1 MTSGKTVRIYLI
13 TLCAMLWTAAI
24 GAQPSYAAV
33 PKMDTIRV
41 AMYISLPGKYQS
53 TTPAATFSSQ
63 GGIVVSLQREGGNSP
78 WFQVEPTEKARFALD
93 DYGVKLLETGDLAVA
108 QQAHTHI
115 SASGGA
121 SSIISLSK
129 KGREVYQLR
138 EGGYASE
145 GEAAAARKRWE
156 SDTLLKAM
164 TGGFKA
170 ELLGPHY
177 LQSQP
182 LKTRAEAEG
191 AALAYGKTGV
201 DAYVGMKA
209 GEDGSPHYFVAVG
222 QAPSPSALKAVGA
235 AASAAAGTVALKAMS
250 QDEPYLIMQRDHT
263 RSGGGNAADSR
274 YLVPAGGTKV
284 WLSPAGEAHIRLEER
299 SNRTYRGQFEV
310 SGFQNKLAVV
320 NELPL
325 EQYLYSVVAVEMYPS
340 WPLEAL
346 KAQAVAARS
355 FAVRGGTGF
364 QIAHVVDTTLS
375 QAYYGTEKEHPST
388 TKAVDETK
396 GEVALHNGSIIEALY
411 SANSGGMT
419 SDAAEVWGN
428 SIPYLQPVASPDDSA
443 EAGLLDWYHVV
454 LPDGK
459 LGYVR
464 EDLVEDTGQT
474 TAAGSALLK
483 VKTDGTNIRVH
494 PVIQSS
500 VPVVAQAN
508 QGTRLI
514 ALGKVKES
522 NPMNW
527 MRGPFTGEQL
537 QTSLNARLSDK
548 LTEPVHS
555 LEVSARGPSG
565 RATAIAVNGE
575 ELPLKSPDSIRS
587 MLGVGESLPS
597 TKLDVTEIG
606 NAVILGGGGQRS
618 SAASHDGL
626 HILGADHQGSV
637 HDDSHLFIMDS
648 EGDIAA
654 SPMERSFLFTGQG
667 NGHGVGMSQ
676 YGALSLA
683 QQGYDYQYILQY
695 YYKGITIT
703 KE

>member
-1 MTSGKTVRIYLI
+1 MTSGKSIRIYLII
-13 TLCAMLWTAAI
+13 TLCAMLWITAI
-24 GAQPSYAAV
+24 GPQSTYAAV

-41 AMYISLPGKYQS
+41 AMYMSLPGKYQS

-63 GGIVVSLQREGGNSP
+63 GGIVVSMQRQGGNSP
-78 WFQVEPTEKARFALD
+78 WFQVGPTEKARFALD
-93 DYGVKLLETGDLAVA
+93 NYGVKLLETGDFAVA

-115 SASGGA
+115 TSSGGT

-129 KGREVYQLR
+129 KGRKVYQLR
-138 EGGYASE
+138 EGSYTSEAEAS
-145 GEAAAARKRWE
+145 AARKRWE
-156 SDTLLKAM
+156 SNTLLKAM
-164 TGGFKA
+164 MGGFRA
-170 ELLGPHY
+170 ELLGPYH

-182 LKTRAEAEG
+182 LKTRAEAER
-191 AALAYGKTGV
+191 AAVAYGIAGE
-201 DAYVGMKA
+201 DAYVGMKE

-222 QAPSPSALKAVGA
+222 QASSPSALKAIGA
-235 AASAAAGTVALKAMS
+235 AASAAAGTTALKTMDE
-250 QDEPYLIMQRDHT
+250 DEPYLIMQLDHT
-263 RSGGGNAADSR
+263 RSSSSGESR
-274 YLVPAGGTKV
+274 YLLPADSFKV
-284 WLSPAGEAHIRLEER
+284 WLSPAGEAAIRLEER
-299 SNRTYRGQFEV
+299 SNRIYRGQFEV

-396 GEVALHNGSIIEALY
+396 GEVALYNGSIIEALY

-419 SDAAEVWGN
+419 SDSAEVWGN
-428 SIPYLQPVASPDDSA
+428 AIPYLQPVASPDESA
-443 EAGLLDWYHVV
+443 EAGLHDWYHVV
-454 LPDGK
+454 LPNGK

-464 EDLVEDTGQT
+464 EDLVEGTGET

-483 VKTDGTNIRVH
+483 VKADGTNIRVH

-514 ALGKVKES
+514 ALDRVKES

-548 LTEPVHS
+548 LAAPVRT
-555 LEVSARGPSG
+555 LEVSERGPSG
-565 RATAIAVNGE
+565 RATALKVNGKE
-575 ELPLKSPDSIRS
+575 VPLKSPDSIRS
-587 MLGVGESLPS
+587 LLGVGESLPS
-597 TKLDVTEIG
+597 TKLNVTETG
-606 NAVILGGGGQRS
+606 DAVILGGGEQRS
-618 SAASHDGL
+618 SIGSQDGVYVQ
-626 HILGADHQGSV
+626 GADDRASV
-637 HDDSHLFIMDS
+637 HHNNHLFIMNG
-648 EGDIAA
+648 EGELVA

-683 QQGYDYQYILQY
+683 QQGYDYQYILKY
-695 YYKGITIT
+695 YYNGITIA